1 MKVLPN
7 RYVYYAMTLA
17 VDLPASG
24 DFIPSKRSAARLLRT
39 RPDLLGWKRSIYWFP
54 FLLDNLPKGD
64 RSIFGGIDSAGHL
77 LVVEAKT
84 GRSRTVGDDPFK
96 ALLRDVQSGC
106 EHHGLAA
113 RTLRARCREF
123 FGGQSELLDKL
134 STSQKRGIERALD
147 LRDAAGNPPP
157 IFIVLLPSR
166 QAELRLSEKGLKNL
180 WLLEEL
186 VGPSKVLLRGIKG
199 KVRLKEVRIDCW
211 SPRSRAVSK
220 RRVGYRY
227 R

>member
-1 MKVLPN
+1 MKVLPH
-7 RYVYYAMTLA
+7 RYAYCAMTLS

-24 DFIPSKRSAARLLRT
+24 DFIPSKSSAARLLRT

-54 FLLDNLPKGD
+54 FLLGNSPKGN
-64 RSIFGGIDSAGHL
+64 RSIFKGIDSAGQV

-84 GRSRTVGDDPFK
+84 GRTGEDPFK
-96 ALLRDVQSGC
+96 GLLRDAKTGC
-106 EHHGLAA
+106 EHHGWATA

-123 FGGQSELLDKL
+123 FGGQAELLDEL
-134 STSQKRGIERALD
+134 SMSQKHGIERALD

-220 RRVGYRY
+220 RRVGYRC